1 MARAGYCSECG
12 QNVYLDDSG
21 ACANGHGADCVSA
34 EYDIADQP
42 PAPAA
47 PAEAPVYAP
56 APAYTPAPV
65 TSVPAKKKRGG
76 LIIAIIAI
84 VLLLICG
91 CGVAGYLLFS
101 SSSSKSTGAAPAKTR
116 DSKGEITA
124 AFAFLKGMGAGDIEL
139 FKSVMPE
146 ESVKAVPK
154 ETWDSLMSD
163 AAAAPTQFGT
173 LQFSGDT
180 ANVTFDGGDSKG
192 TMDFRTAGTDLV
204 VVTLKPSESESE
216 EATLTMSLEKDRW
229 TVTAF
234 ETIDGVLQFDPESIK
249 GLAQ

>member
-1 MARAGYCSECG
+1 
-12 QNVYLDDSG
+12 VYLDDSG
-21 ACANGHGADCVSA
+21 ACANGHGPECVSA
-34 EYDIADQP
+34 AYEVAEQPTAP
-42 PAPAA
+42 PAPADA
-47 PAEAPVYAP
+47 PAYAP
-56 APAYTPAPV
+56 APAFVPAPV
-65 TSVPAKKKRGG
+65 TAVPARKRRGG
-76 LIIAIIAI
+76 LVIAIVVI

-91 CGVAGYLLFS
+91 CGIGGFFLFS
-101 SSSSKSTGAAPAKTR
+101 SSSSKSTDSAPAKTR

-124 AFAFLKGMGAGDIEL
+124 AFGFLKGMGAGDIEL

-154 ETWDSLMSD
+154 ETWDSLMAD
-163 AAAAPTQFGT
+163 AAADPTQFGT
-173 LQFSGDT
+173 LEFAGDK
-180 ANVTFDGGDSKG
+180 ANVTFAGGDGSKG

-216 EATLTMSLEKDRW
+216 DATLTMSLEKDRW

-234 ETIDGVLQFDPESIK
+234 ETVDGVLQFDPESIK